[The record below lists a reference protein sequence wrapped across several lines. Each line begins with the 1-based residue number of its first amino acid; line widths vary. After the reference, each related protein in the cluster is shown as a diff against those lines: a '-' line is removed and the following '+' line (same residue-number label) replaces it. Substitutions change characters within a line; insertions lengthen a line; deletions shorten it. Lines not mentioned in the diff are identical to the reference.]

1 MEQRM
6 EKVGVNVEGWKWK
19 GGRGSKGRKW
29 KIGRRRMWKGGS
41 GGAEEGVKERKW
53 MGGGGSGRV
62 EVEGWKRE

>member
-29 KIGRRRMWKGGS
+29 K
-41 GGAEEGVKERKW
+41 
-53 MGGGGSGRV
+53 GGGGCGRV
-62 EVEGWKRE
+62 EVEGQKRE